1 MLGVHWLGLW
11 GALNVR
17 PESSAR
23 GSAAASR
30 SVIRPSQPVV
40 MNLQTGLSGTDAKV
54 LVTIGIGGSITNPG
68 LYLDAR
74 RSRNAR
80 PKELAHALPVT
91 PINNTQVVL
100 TEVIPERTA
109 QQGAAPVAVEPY
121 WESWEVDEVA
131 QFLIPPADPDES
143 EWLAQLEQEIAG
155 VLILRLNA
163 AGELESIVFESD
175 PPDDF
180 RHTTVADAASR
191 STVAREAQTLAEREF
206 SLLRG
211 YFSQTRLLP
220 ARKDGRN
227 VASVLRWRLR
237 IKPENQSIAG
247 QPRGRL

>member
-1 MLGVHWLGLW
+1 MAVH
-11 GALNVR
+11 AR
-17 PESSAR
+17 PASSAR

-30 SVIRPSQPVV
+30 PALRPSQPVV
-40 MNLQTGLSGTDAKV
+40 MNLQTELSGTDSKV
-54 LVTIGIGGSITNPG
+54 LVTIGIGGSINDPG
-68 LYLDAR
+68 LYLAGR
-74 RSRNAR
+74 RSRNVW

-91 PINNTQVVL
+91 PINEALVVL
-100 TEVIPERTA
+100 AEAIPGRTE

-143 EWLAQLEQEIAG
+143 EWLAQLERAIAG

-163 AGELESIVFESD
+163 AGELESIVFEPD